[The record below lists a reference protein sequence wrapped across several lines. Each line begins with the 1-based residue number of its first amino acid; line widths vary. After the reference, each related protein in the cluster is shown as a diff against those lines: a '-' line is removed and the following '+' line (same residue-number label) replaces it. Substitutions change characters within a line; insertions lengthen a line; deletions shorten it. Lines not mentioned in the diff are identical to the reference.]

1 KSPMKISLA
10 LNHFQV
16 LVSKAD
22 NKRERK
28 VLKKFVG
35 VLAGLKDRNL
45 TEKQVLSIEKKMD
58 DLNLNSSLAITRRKL
73 GKKLTTFV
81 NYLKDQLS
89 LATQGYYTALGLTL
103 GVALG
108 LCLVPTLERQMGI
121 SINMGLGMIL
131 GLIVGQ
137 YLDKKAEKENRVLKT
152 TLE

>member
-1 KSPMKISLA
+1 MKISLA

-89 LATQGYYTALGLTL
+89 LVTRGYYTALGLTF